1 MTKPPTVADYLES
14 PEKAVALLNRVITSG
29 GDLTAIRQAVI
40 VVAVALKRAG
50 LGEAKMA
57 GRFSQWKHDGAKA
70 KRT

>member
-1 MTKPPTVADYLES
+1 M
-14 PEKAVALLNRVITSG
+14 AVALLNRVITSG

-57 GRFSQWKHDGAKA
+57 GRLSQWKHDGAKA